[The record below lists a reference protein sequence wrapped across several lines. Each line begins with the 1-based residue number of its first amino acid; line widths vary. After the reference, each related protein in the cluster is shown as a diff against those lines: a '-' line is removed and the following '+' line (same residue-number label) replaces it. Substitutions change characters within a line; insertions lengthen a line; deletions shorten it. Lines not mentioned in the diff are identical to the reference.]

1 MFKIENKSIDVK
13 ENSLHHDPITV
24 SNSDESEM
32 PLFIQFFWD
41 EQINVFSSSKR
52 SVRYHPHIIWYC
64 LAVTA
69 KSASFYD
76 DISCDGN
83 INTSFLMLNNRVC

>member
-32 PLFIQFFWD
+32 PLFIQFF
-41 EQINVFSSSKR
+41 
-52 SVRYHPHIIWYC
+52 
-64 LAVTA
+64 
-69 KSASFYD
+69 
-76 DISCDGN
+76 
-83 INTSFLMLNNRVC
+83 